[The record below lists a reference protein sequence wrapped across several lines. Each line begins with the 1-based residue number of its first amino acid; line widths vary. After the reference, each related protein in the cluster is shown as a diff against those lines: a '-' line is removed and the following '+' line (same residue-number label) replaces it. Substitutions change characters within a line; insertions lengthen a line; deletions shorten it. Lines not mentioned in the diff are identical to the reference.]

1 MKRRDFIAQ
10 GTAGALGLG
19 IAGCGAK
26 PKPVEINKSK
36 LNWEPFSFE
45 PTIPKPQGTL
55 ALGELGK
62 TGIKLS
68 KFGFGSHMREDV
80 TKFTGE
86 RQRIIREAY
95 DLGIRVFDIYDK
107 EQNCFQY
114 EPMGK
119 YIEPF
124 NKNVVLSIAFLP
136 YDGRNFEQEFERDLR
151 VLKRDYIDMVRLHAY
166 NEKHPQWREWELMFK
181 KKEQGYVRAVGI
193 PIHNVSD
200 ITLALSSY
208 PLDFVIFPYNFYHN
222 IGWHDPQKPAWDS
235 FDSLV
240 KTLRAKGLGIITM
253 KAFAGDFLVGPL
265 GNIARNFPESR
276 EVDFSRAA
284 MRYVVNSPL
293 QPDTTFTGM
302 YNMDHLYKNIG
313 AYFNPGMSS
322 DERRLLKQV
331 RDSARMVAKSYLP
344 DHYKFLEN
352 WAADTSDL
360 DDVKLG

>member
-1 MKRRDFIAQ
+1 MKRRHFLLQ
-10 GTAGALGLG
+10 GAAGALGAG
-19 IAGCGAK
+19 IAGCGMK
-26 PKPVEINKSK
+26 PGQVDIKKTQ

-45 PTIPKPQGTL
+45 PSIPKPQGTL
-55 ALGELGK
+55 ATGELGK

-68 KFGFGSHMREDV
+68 KFGFGSHLRKDIIQF
-80 TKFTGE
+80 TKE

-95 DLGIRVFDIYDK
+95 EMGIRVFDIYDK
-107 EQNCFQY
+107 EQECFQY

-166 NEKHPQWREWELMFK
+166 NEKHPQWREWDLMFK

-200 ITLALSSY
+200 LTLVLKQY

-222 IGWHDPQKPAWDS
+222 IGWHNPEKPQWDS
-235 FDSLV
+235 FDSTV
-240 KTLRAKGLGIITM
+240 KDLREKGIGVITM

-265 GNIARNFPESR
+265 NSTARNFPEAK
-276 EVDFSRAA
+276 EVDFTQAA

-293 QPDTTFTGM
+293 NPDTTFTGM

-313 AYFNPGMSS
+313 AYFQPRMNDG
-322 DERRLLKQV
+322 ERRLLKKV
-331 RDSARMVAKSYLP
+331 RDSARMVARHHLP
-344 DHYKFLEN
+344 EHYRFLEN
-352 WAADTSDL
+352 WAAATSDL
-360 DDVKLG
+360 DDVRLT